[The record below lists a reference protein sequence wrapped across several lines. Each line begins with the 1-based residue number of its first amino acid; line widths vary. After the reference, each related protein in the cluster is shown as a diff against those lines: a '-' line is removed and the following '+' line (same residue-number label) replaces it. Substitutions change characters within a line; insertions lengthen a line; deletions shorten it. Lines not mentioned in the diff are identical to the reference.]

1 MAKKLNLLAA
11 TIKTLFKN
19 KVRLIDIARK
29 LKISKQRVNYWIKTP
44 IKSSQSRR
52 KKLDKI
58 YIDKIISLGENQTT
72 SSMSSRKIAN
82 IMNAQFQNEDI
93 NLSISKDT
101 VNRYLKEAF
110 GKPRKIHKVF
120 HLTKKQKIQRV
131 KFCQNILDKMING
144 KNIFF
149 TDETQIK
156 TGSFINDSIRLSQEN
171 QKKLKE
177 GKIEAYNLINRPEK
191 KFEASIMVAGGVSS
205 LG

>member
-19 KVRLIDIARK
+19 KVRPIDIARK
-29 LKISKQRVNYWIKTP
+29 LKMSKQRVNYWIKTP

-58 YIDKIISLGENQTT
+58 YIDKIISL
-72 SSMSSRKIAN
+72 RKFAN
-82 IMNAQFQNEDI
+82 IMNAQFQKEDI
-93 NLSISKDT
+93 NLSISKGT
-101 VNRYLKEAF
+101 VNCYLKEAF

-144 KNIFF
+144 KNIFL

-171 QKKLKE
+171 
-177 GKIEAYNLINRPEK
+177 
-191 KFEASIMVAGGVSS
+191 
-205 LG
+205 